1 MKRAFVCLKKDG
13 PMLLSDLERVSLEQ
27 MVEVQMG
34 SLEEH
39 WSALP
44 VSFSQMAQYPFNS
57 DGRCRAECDV
67 F

>member
-1 MKRAFVCLKKDG
+1 MIPVKKAFVRLKKDG
-13 PMLLSDLERVSLEQ
+13 PMLLSDMERVNLEQ

-44 VSFSQMAQYPFNS
+44 VSFGQMAQ
-57 DGRCRAECDV
+57 
-67 F
+67 

>member
-1 MKRAFVCLKKDG
+1 
-13 PMLLSDLERVSLEQ
+13 MLLSDLERVSLEQ

-39 WSALP
+39 WSGLP
-44 VSFSQMAQYPFNS
+44 VSFRQMAQHPFNS